1 MTDPAFTILLP
12 VHRPPAMLPYAIAS
26 VLAQRRR
33 DFELFVICDG
43 APAET
48 AALAHERAAADPRIR
63 VFVHP
68 KGERN
73 GEIYRHQALLEARGR
88 YVCQIADDDLWLPN
102 HLTELARLLRH
113 VHFGHISMVWVQP
126 NGNVNVDPHDLAD
139 PAVRHRMLN
148 ERWNFFG
155 PTTAGYRL
163 SAYRALPE
171 GWSPAPRDL
180 ASDLFMWRKFLARPE
195 LRAGTRYGVTSAHFA
210 APYRHDWSMDQR
222 VAEMRA
228 WAQRLGD
235 PAGRRSFVRK
245 GRAKLE
251 GKIRT
256 PLWWRLSHRLRKLTR
271 RLGRIA
277 GGR

>member
-1 MTDPAFTILLP
+1 
-12 VHRPPAMLPYAIAS
+12 MLPYAIAS

-43 APAET
+43 APADT
-48 AALAHERAAADPRIR
+48 AALAREWVAADPRIR
-63 VFVHP
+63 VFEYP

-73 GEIYRHQALLEARGR
+73 GEVYRHQALMEARGR
-88 YVCQIADDDLWLPN
+88 YVCHIADDDLWLPN
-102 HLTELARLLRH
+102 HLTELARLLRR
-113 VHFGHISMVWVQP
+113 VDFGHISMVWVQP
-126 NGNVNVDPHDLAD
+126 NGNVNVDPHDLSD

-148 ERWNFFG
+148 EKWNFFG

-195 LRAGTRYGVTSAHFA
+195 LTAGTRYGVTSAHFA
-210 APYRHDWSMDQR
+210 APYRQDWSMDR
-222 VAEMRA
+222 RAAEVGE
-228 WAQRLGD
+228 WAQRLAD

-245 GRAKLE
+245 GRAKLA
-251 GKIRT
+251 GKIRV
-256 PLWWRLSHRLRKLTR
+256 PLSWRLAHRLRNLMRRLTR
-271 RLGRIA
+271 VVAGR
-277 GGR
+277 